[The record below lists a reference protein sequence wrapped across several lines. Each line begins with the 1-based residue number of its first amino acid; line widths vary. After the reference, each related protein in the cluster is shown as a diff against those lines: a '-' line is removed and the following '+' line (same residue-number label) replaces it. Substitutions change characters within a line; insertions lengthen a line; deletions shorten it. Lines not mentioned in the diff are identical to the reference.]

1 MMKRFLI
8 SAFALILGVT
18 AFAQDDDVDTLF
30 YVRPAFSRGI
40 VFMEDGGVQQGNINI
55 CNIDQTVRFIDAA
68 GDTLMMEG
76 SEKAIKVSIDKT
88 VYYRFKDRFTEM
100 VDYAGEVALG
110 LQRSC
115 VQIEN
120 SKVGGFGASSATSS
134 VESYGYD
141 AMTGLYFKHID
152 FLPENWQYSNRYVL
166 YAGDKFYLTNKK
178 NFLKVFPDKKAIIE
192 EFCGKDKDAL
202 DSSEKVRELFDK
214 MK

>member
-1 MMKRFLI
+1 MIKRFFI
-8 SAFALILGVT
+8 SAFAVILGVS
-18 AFAQDDDVDTLF
+18 AFAQNDDVDTLF
-30 YVRPAFSRGI
+30 YVRPAFERGI

-76 SEKAIKVSIDKT
+76 SERSVKVSIGKT

-100 VDYAGEVALG
+100 VDYAGDVALG

-134 VESYGYD
+134 VESYGVD

-152 FLPENWQYSNRYVL
+152 FLPENWQYSNRFVL
-166 YAGDKFYLTNKK
+166 YAGNKFYVANKK
-178 NFLKVFPDKKAIIE
+178 SFLKIFPEKKDIIE
-192 EFCGKDKDAL
+192 AFCGKDKDAL
-202 DSSEKVRELFDK
+202 DAPEKVRELFDK

>member
-1 MMKRFLI
+1 MKRFIL
-8 SAFALILGVT
+8 AAAALILGVQ
-18 AFAQDDDVDTLF
+18 AFAQDDVDTLF
-30 YVRPAFSRGI
+30 YVRPAFARGI
-40 VFMEDGGVQQGNINI
+40 VYLEDGGVQQGNINI

-76 SEKAIKVSIDKT
+76 SDKAVKVSIEKT
-88 VYYRFKDRFTEM
+88 VYYRFKDRFTQM

-120 SKVGGFGASSATSS
+120 SKIGGFGASSATSS
-134 VESYGYD
+134 VESYGVD

-166 YAGDKFYLTNKK
+166 YAGGKFYLANKK
-178 NFLKVFPDKKAIIE
+178 NFTKVFPDKKNVIE
-192 EFCGKDKDAL
+192 EYCGKDKDAL
-202 DSSEKVRELFDK
+202 DTPEKVRALFDK

>member
-1 MMKRFLI
+1 MKRFLI
-8 SAFALILGVT
+8 SAFALVLGIS
-18 AFAQDDDVDTLF
+18 AFAQDDEIDTLF
-30 YVRPAFSRGI
+30 YVRPAFSNGI
-40 VFMEDGGVQQGNINI
+40 VYMEDGKVQQGRINI

-88 VYYRFKDRFTEM
+88 VYYRFKDRFTQM

-134 VESYGYD
+134 VESYGVD

-152 FLPENWQYSNRYVL
+152 FLPENWQYSNRFVL
-166 YAGDKFYLTNKK
+166 YSGDKFYLANKK
-178 NFLKVFPDKKAIIE
+178 NFLKIFPSKKAVIE
-192 EFCGKDKDAL
+192 EFCGTAKDAL
-202 DSSEKVRELFDK
+202 DTPEKVRELFDK